1 MLQAQPA
8 TEAGMI
14 AAFRAQRHVARAQVL
29 EEIGPLEAAQ
39 LCPPELRSA
48 IATMR
53 AAVAPASDAPEAA
66 MALATESAEVIGALT
81 GDTQLAA
88 AVLAQPLL
96 GRAGVTPESLERLLG
111 AGAAR

>member
-14 AAFRAQRHVARAQVL
+14 AASEPRDTPRAARVVAGDPAV
-29 EEIGPLEAAQ
+29 EAAQ
-39 LCPPELRSA
+39 LCPPELRHA
-48 IATMR
+48 IAGMR

-66 MALATESAEVIGALT
+66 LALATEAAEVIGALT
-81 GDTQLAA
+81 GDAQLAA
-88 AVLAQPLL
+88 AVLAQPML

-111 AGAAR
+111 PA